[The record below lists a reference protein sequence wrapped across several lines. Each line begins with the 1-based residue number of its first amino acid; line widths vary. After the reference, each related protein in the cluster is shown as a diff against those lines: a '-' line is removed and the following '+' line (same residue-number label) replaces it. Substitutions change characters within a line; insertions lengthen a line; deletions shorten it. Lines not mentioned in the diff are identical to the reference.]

1 MDMRFRTVGITVAA
15 MLLSLVVA
23 APASAA
29 LVLRI
34 EDVGTGVGAVVF
46 DNGGGDIN
54 AMTGVLTFSGS
65 VGSFAVN
72 VSTGLSKPLIG
83 NSITGE
89 LDLNSVNVIVSG
101 AGSLRLT
108 LYDTDFSATSSQVQ
122 QLVGGTLTAPPG
134 SSVTFQTWA
143 NNSNLVPT
151 SASTGGAV
159 VALPALVLPA
169 GSTTAC
175 GPFTSGP
182 GAYASSCWSPF
193 IGDGNYSIFNQALIT
208 FSGAGSVSFDL
219 NSQATIPEPGSMLLL
234 GSGLLGLA
242 ALARRRAR
250 KA

>member
-1 MDMRFRTVGITVAA
+1 MRFRTVGITVAA

-46 DNGGGDIN
+46 DQGAGDIN
-54 AMTGVLTFSGS
+54 GALGVLTFSGT
-65 VGSFAVN
+65 VGGFAIN
-72 VSTGLSKPLIG
+72 VTTGISKPMIG
-83 NSITGE
+83 SSIAAE
-89 LDLNSVNVIVSG
+89 LDLNSVNVSTG
-101 AGSLRLT
+101 FAGTLKMT
-108 LYDTDFSATSSQVQ
+108 LYDTDYAATSSQVQ
-122 QLVGGTLTAPPG
+122 QFVGGTLSG
-134 SSVTFQTWA
+134 SATSATFQTWA
-143 NNSNLVPT
+143 NLNNLVPNVG
-151 SASTGGAV
+151 AAQAVGAIGPITG
-159 VALPALVLPA
+159 LPPA

-175 GPFTSGP
+175 ASVTFFGP
-182 GAYASSCWSPF
+182 GAFASTCWSPF
-193 IGDGNYSIFNQALIT
+193 VGDAAYSLFNQATLV
-208 FSGAGSVSFDL
+208 FGGAGTISFDL